1 MGPQSSKEKYPQIYY
16 LCCCKAIILSQQHVA
31 LMLLFFLG
39 FISIGLNVAYLV
51 IAVANNHNENDAG
64 HPYTGVS
71 FFTFI
76 VLQLVVFLLLVKF
89 EEIDVVQRL
98 EKEVQ
103 ELKAQKMKEFWGNAQ
118 NLTELWLYR
127 TVPRL
132 DLYKE
137 IHSQLEDSVSK
148 EELLSNMSSANKAL
162 KALENNLGNLQAW
175 RNDGDLN
182 QEDKKAFG
190 RNINELCQFD
200 ELNEMLVQLADDM
213 GESSVMQKLRDLPQ
227 APQAPQAPQ
236 QFSTDPGAKSFDIG
250 SLGSN
255 PAPTQWAV
263 WCRK

>member
-103 ELKAQKMKEFWGNAQ
+103 ELKAQNVKVESQSEKMKEFWGNAQ

-137 IHSQLEDSVSK
+137 IHSQLEDSVNK
-148 EELLSNMSSANKAL
+148 DELLKNMQGANMAL
-162 KALENNLGNLQAW
+162 QDLETTLGNLESW
-175 RNDGDLN
+175 RNDGGITQD
-182 QEDKKAFG
+182 DKKKFG
-190 RNINELCQFD
+190 RNINELCQVP
-200 ELNEMLVQLADDM
+200 ELDQMLMQLQDDVK
-213 GESSVMQKLRDLPQ
+213 GSDVMKRLKALPDPSD
-227 APQAPQAPQ
+227 PQS
-236 QFSTDPGAKSFDIG
+236 FSP
-250 SLGSN
+250 
-255 PAPTQWAV
+255 
-263 WCRK
+263 

>member
-103 ELKAQKMKEFWGNAQ
+103 ELKAQNVKVESQSEKMKEFWGNAQ

-213 GESSVMQKLRDLPQ
+213 GESSVMQKLRDLPT
-227 APQAPQAPQ
+227 PRRR
-236 QFSTDPGAKSFDIG
+236 SGRSGAETF
-250 SLGSN
+250 
-255 PAPTQWAV
+255 
-263 WCRK
+263 

>member
-1 MGPQSSKEKYPQIYY
+1 MG
-16 LCCCKAIILSQQHVA
+16 HVA
-31 LMLLFFLG
+31 LMMLFFLG
-39 FISIGLNVAYLV
+39 FVFIGLNVAYLV
-51 IAVANNHNENDAG
+51 IATANNHDESDAG

-71 FFTFI
+71 FFSFA

-103 ELKAQKMKEFWGNAQ
+103 ELKAQNVKVESQSEKMKEFWGNAQ

-137 IHSQLEDSVSK
+137 IHSQLEDSTTK

-182 QEDKKAFG
+182 QDDKKAFG

-227 APQAPQAPQ
+227 TVQAPH
-236 QFSTDPGAKSFDIG
+236 QFSADPGAKSFDIG
-250 SLGSN
+250 SLGSEQKEVGNN
-255 PAPTQWAV
+255 PPKAL
-263 WCRK
+263 